1 MLQKVISG
9 HHVGGQGYWGNCGP
23 QCPIPPDSRLKPK
36 GTNPKKQML
45 PTGRPRK
52 VGFWIFQQ
60 IFLALVIWATLGHL
74 GHAWPFGLLWAT
86 LGHFGHPG
94 PFGQIW
100 ATLGQN
106 WPKSAQV
113 THGGQ
118 NGLKWPRVAQ
128 MASASYI
135 CSADSAGKFRFFWGC
150 PVCTQLYF
158 KLPDWRLHMMRTDV
172 KYWEKNKQ

>member
-74 GHAWPFGLLWAT
+74 GH
-86 LGHFGHPG
+86 PG

-135 CSADSAGKFRFFWGC
+135 CSADSAGKFRFFLRMPCMYPALFQTAWLKI
-150 PVCTQLYF
+150 THDE
-158 KLPDWRLHMMRTDV
+158 DWC
-172 KYWEKNKQ
+172 